1 MPDDRLTWR
10 GGEGPCVNFRQLT
23 YFIAVAEELHFG
35 RAAERLDMA
44 QPPLSRQIKQLEDEL
59 QAVLFNRGRSAITLT
74 QAGERLLK
82 RGKAILA
89 QVEDTKLELRR
100 LGQGAEGRLRIGF
113 VGSATFGILPNI
125 IRSYRAN
132 YPEVNLSLMPMNN
145 AKLHRALVSREL
157 DIAFARPTLKDP
169 EFLSKQL
176 MEEQLILAL
185 PDLVD
190 TGTRTVAKLERLET
204 HHLILYPEHPRP
216 SYADM
221 VLNAVEAA
229 GFRAPLRIW
238 CMDLQTALSLVAVSE
253 GVCVVP
259 ESVANA
265 PRKDMKFLNIEPE
278 IARTELSVSYRL
290 DEQSVHV
297 KNFVTVAQKVARKS
311 PLRK

>member
-1 MPDDRLTWR
+1 M
-10 GGEGPCVNFRQLT
+10 NFKQLT

-59 QAVLFNRGRSAITLT
+59 EAVLFNRGRSAISLT
-74 QAGERLLK
+74 QAGERLLQ

-89 QVEDTKLELRR
+89 QMEDTKLEVRR

-125 IRSYRAN
+125 IKSYRAN
-132 YPEVNLSLMPMNN
+132 YPEVNMSLVPMNN
-145 AKLHRALVSREL
+145 AELHRALVSREL
-157 DIAFARPTLKDP
+157 DVAFARPTLKDP
-169 EFLSKQL
+169 EFLSKHL
-176 MEEQLILAL
+176 MEERLILAL
-185 PDLVD
+185 PDIVD

-204 HHLILYPEHPRP
+204 HNLILYPERPRP

-221 VLNAVEAA
+221 VLRAIEDA
-229 GFRAPLRIW
+229 GFTAPLRIW
-238 CMDLQTALSLVAVSE
+238 CMDLQTALSLVAVGE

-259 ESVANA
+259 ESVASA
-265 PRKDMKFLNIEPE
+265 PRKGMKFLNIEPE
-278 IARTELSVSYRL
+278 IARTELSLNYRL
-290 DEQSVHV
+290 DEQGVHV

-311 PLRK
+311 PIRK